1 MKKILFTI
9 ALSLAALGVQAAELP
24 KGYVKTDIGK
34 KVGQLKDQKGQD
46 SPLSAFMSMMSIEM
60 SGKQGDIWQYMSPGL
75 RMYYPE
81 KGAPDKEV
89 PDEHKKA
96 VLSQNVEEL
105 LVYNDSVA
113 AVVTATDS
121 LKSYAAHYYIN
132 VDGKWYST
140 GNTEKRTLEEAYKAI
155 SDVTNY
161 HRNLIKR
168 ISAVTVPDPDPTP
181 YAAYLGKNGIEP
193 KKYILD
199 KLAKYPVVIYGEWHF
214 RPLSWKLISSVITD
228 KKFPSV
234 TGVVFMEF
242 GDAYQPLA
250 DEFMGSPT
258 LREDLLLRM
267 FRQQQFTGWTD
278 KGQYDFMV
286 SLWKINRELPRGK
299 KIKLMMVDAQ
309 YHWEAIQGIEG
320 ILEDRERSRKRSR
333 NRNMAEHIEAYMKKA
348 PDKRGGLFIVGTGHG
363 NKSAVKLHDGSF
375 PEKGAGALL
384 AGMMGEDKIFSITTH
399 GPLISN
405 LGRTEDK
412 IGYAFF
418 DRVFRRNGDKPVAF
432 DLKGNLFGER
442 LYDGMLESKYDVQAG
457 TYQNN
462 YDGYIFLGPLL
473 TEERAQF
480 IPGLFSDEFVEE
492 IKRRARIMGIEDE
505 DWGGVKYKD
514 LTGEKAREI
523 TRKWAEQGGATRWE
537 EYNK

>member
-1 MKKILFTI
+1 MKRILFTI
-9 ALSLAALGVQAAELP
+9 ALSLAVLGVRAAEMP

-34 KVGQLKDQKGQD
+34 KVEQLKDQKGQD

-60 SGKQGDIWQYMSPGL
+60 SGKQGDLWQYMSPGL

-81 KGAPDKEV
+81 KGAPDKKV
-89 PDEHKKA
+89 TAEHKNA
-96 VLSQNVEEL
+96 ILSQNVEEL

-113 AVVTATDS
+113 AVVTAADS
-121 LKSYAAHYYIN
+121 LKNYTAHYYIN
-132 VDGKWYST
+132 VGGKWYST
-140 GNTEKRTLEEAYKAI
+140 GNSEKRTLEEAYTAI

-168 ISAVTVPDPDPTP
+168 ISAVTVPDPDPAP
-181 YAAYLGKNGIEP
+181 YVDHLKKYGSNP
-193 KKYILD
+193 KKYIQD
-199 KLAKYPVVIYGEWHF
+199 KLAEYPVVIYGEWHF
-214 RPLSWKLISSVITD
+214 RPLSWKLVSSVVTD
-228 KKFPSV
+228 KKFPST

-250 DEFMGSPT
+250 DEFMASAT

-267 FRQQQFTGWTD
+267 FRQQQFTGWPD

-286 SLWKINRELPRGK
+286 SLWKVNRELPRDK
-299 KIKLMMVDAQ
+299 KIKLMMVDSQ
-309 YHWEAIQGIEG
+309 YHWEAIKGIEG
-320 ILEDRERSRKRSR
+320 VQQEREISRKRSR
-333 NRNMAEHIEAYMKKA
+333 NRNMAEHIEAYMKNA

-363 NKSAVKLHDGSF
+363 NKSVVKLHDGSF

-384 AGMMGEDKIFSITTH
+384 TGMMGEDKIFSITTH

-418 DRVFRRNGDKPVAF
+418 DRVFRQNGDKPVAF
-432 DLKGNLFGER
+432 DLKGNIFGTR
-442 LYDGMLESKYDVQAG
+442 LYDGMLESKYDTQAG
-457 TYQNN
+457 TFQDN

-473 TEERAQF
+473 TEEPAQF
-480 IPGLFSDEFVEE
+480 IAEIFSDEFVEE

-505 DWGGVKYKD
+505 DWNGVKYKD
-514 LTGEKAREI
+514 LTGEKTREI
-523 TRKWAEQGGATRWE
+523 ARKWNEEGGATRWE